1 MMTTCAV
8 SVAGTTHRVKSSRK
22 DLLCSTQLSYITA
35 RETAEG

>member
-1 MMTTCAV
+1 
-8 SVAGTTHRVKSSRK
+8 VKSSRK